1 MTVAS
6 SQKTKRQI
14 RTQMRGLRR
23 SLSDRQRRHYAER
36 LAAVVTTQILRR
48 GCQRI
53 ACYLPNDGEMD
64 LTPLI
69 ARLWSLG
76 RKSFLPVLHKHM
88 LWFMP
93 YTNNTPLVTNYFG
106 IPEPDISADKRCPA
120 RALDLV
126 LMPLVAF
133 DESGNRL
140 GMGGGFYDQTFS
152 YKSRSRGL
160 TKPHLIGVAY
170 ELQCVKQL
178 PANWWDIGLDG
189 IVTENGYRTFD
200 TDTTSAQPQ

>member
-1 MTVAS
+1 
-6 SQKTKRQI
+6 
-14 RTQMRGLRR
+14 MRHARR
-23 SLSDRQRRHYAER
+23 SLSARQRRRYAEQ
-36 LAAVVTTQILRR
+36 LAAVVTTRILRR
-48 GCQRI
+48 RCQRI

-69 ARLWSLG
+69 TRLWSLG
-76 RKSFLPVLHKHM
+76 RKSYLPVLHQHK

-93 YTNNTPLVTNYFG
+93 YAVDTPLASNYFG
-106 IPEPDISADKRCPA
+106 IPEPDIPADKRCPA

-152 YKSRSRGL
+152 YKSRTQGSS
-160 TKPHLIGVAY
+160 KPHLIGVAY
-170 ELQCVKQL
+170 ELQRVAEL

-189 IVTENGYRTFD
+189 IVTENGYRRFD
-200 TDTTSAQPQ
+200 ASAASRQPQ

>member
-1 MTVAS
+1 M
-6 SQKTKRQI
+6 
-14 RTQMRGLRR
+14 
-23 SLSDRQRRHYAER
+23 
-36 LAAVVTTQILRR
+36 
-48 GCQRI
+48 
-53 ACYLPNDGEMD
+53 
-64 LTPLI
+64 
-69 ARLWSLG
+69 G
-76 RKSFLPVLHKHM
+76 RKSFLPVLHKHK

-93 YTNNTPLVTNYFG
+93 YTKHTPLATNYYG
-106 IPEPDISADKRCPA
+106 IPEPDISPHKRCPA

-152 YKSRSRGL
+152 HKSRSQCS

-170 ELQCVKQL
+170 ELQCVAEL

-189 IVTENGYRTFD
+189 IVTENGYRTFGANAA
-200 TDTTSAQPQ
+200 SP